1 MATFKERLNEAMEL
15 RDIKPSEL
23 AKLSGVNE
31 GAISQYRKG
40 SYKAG
45 QRSLEKLATVL
56 CVSIPWLMGADV
68 PMEEDVPA
76 KPSLP
81 SPHITEDTVAFPII
95 TSVAA
100 HYDSLSFNEGGVEG
114 DNVEIPQKYLHGRPA
129 SDYCVMR
136 VKGDSMY
143 PDYRDGDL
151 VLVLLQATLNR
162 PRDIGVIAYGD
173 DEMTIKRID
182 YVPGEDWLEMIPI
195 NPHYPPK
202 RIEDAEL
209 ERCRVIGIPKLL
221 IREL

>member
-1 MATFKERLNEAMEL
+1 MTFGERLRAARKQKKL
-15 RDIKPSEL
+15 TQKEL
-23 AKLSGVNE
+23 AKLINAAHNS
-31 GAISQYRKG
+31 ISNWENDQNKPDPDTI
-40 SYKAG
+40 
-45 QRSLEKLATVL
+45 QNL
-56 CVSIPWLMGADV
+56 CWALDV
-68 PMEEDVPA
+68 QPNYFFGETS
-76 KPSLP
+76 KPDSLP
-81 SPHITEDTVAFPII
+81 APRITEDVVTFPII

-100 HYDSLSFNEGGVEG
+100 HYDSMSFNEGGVEG
-114 DNVEIPQKYLHGRPA
+114 DNVEIPQKYLRGRPA

-173 DEMTIKRID
+173 EEMTIKRID

-195 NPHYPPK
+195 NPNYPPK

>member
-1 MATFKERLNEAMEL
+1 MINAAHNSISNWEN
-15 RDIKPSEL
+15 DQNKPDPDTIQ
-23 AKLSGVNE
+23 N
-31 GAISQYRKG
+31 
-40 SYKAG
+40 
-45 QRSLEKLATVL
+45 L
-56 CVSIPWLMGADV
+56 CWALDV
-68 PMEEDVPA
+68 QPNYFFGETTKSAP
-76 KPSLP
+76 LP
-81 SPHITEDTVAFPII
+81 SPRVTEDVVKFPII

-100 HYDSLSFNEGGVEG
+100 HYDSMSFNEGGVEG
-114 DNVEIPQKYLHGRPA
+114 DNVEIPQRYLHGRPA

-136 VKGDSMY
+136 VNGDSMF
-143 PDYRDGDL
+143 PDFRDGDL

-202 RIEDAEL
+202 KIIDAEL
-209 ERCRVIGIPKLL
+209 ERCHVIGIPKLL

>member
-1 MATFKERLNEAMEL
+1 MIHLTFGERLRAARKQKKL
-15 RDIKPSEL
+15 TQKEL
-23 AKLSGVNE
+23 AKLINAAHNSISNWENDQNKPDPDTIQNLCWALDVQPNYFFGETQTNE
-31 GAISQYRKG
+31 
-40 SYKAG
+40 
-45 QRSLEKLATVL
+45 T
-56 CVSIPWLMGADV
+56 
-68 PMEEDVPA
+68 
-76 KPSLP
+76 LP
-81 SPHITEDTVAFPII
+81 SPRIATDVVSFPII

-100 HYDSLSFNEGGVEG
+100 HYDSMSFNESGVAG
-114 DNVEIPQKYLHGRPA
+114 DSVEIPEKYLRGRPA

-143 PDYRDGDL
+143 PDFRDGDL

-182 YVPGEDWLEMIPI
+182 YVMGEDWLELIPI
-195 NPHYPPK
+195 NPTYPPK
-202 RIEDAEL
+202 RIENAEL

>member
-1 MATFKERLNEAMEL
+1 MSL

-45 QRSLEKLATVL
+45 QRSLEKLAAVL
-56 CVSIPWLMGADV
+56 RVSIPWLMGADV
-68 PMEEDVPA
+68 PMEEDVPSV
-76 KPSLP
+76 PNNRTPLP
-81 SPHITEDTVAFPII
+81 SPRIATDVVSFPII

-100 HYDSLSFNEGGVEG
+100 HYDSMSFNESGVEG
-114 DNVEIPQKYLHGRPA
+114 DIVEIPEKYLRGRPA

-143 PDYRDGDL
+143 PDFRDGDL

-182 YVPGEDWLEMIPI
+182 YVMGEDWLELIPI
-195 NPHYPPK
+195 NPIYPPK
-202 RIEDAEL
+202 RIENAEL

>member
-1 MATFKERLNEAMEL
+1 MTFGERLRAARKQKKL
-15 RDIKPSEL
+15 TQKEL
-23 AKLSGVNE
+23 AKLINAAHNS
-31 GAISQYRKG
+31 ISNWENDQNKPDPDTI
-40 SYKAG
+40 
-45 QRSLEKLATVL
+45 QNL
-56 CVSIPWLMGADV
+56 CWALDV
-68 PMEEDVPA
+68 QPNYFFGETSKSD
-76 KPSLP
+76 SLP
-81 SPHITEDTVAFPII
+81 SPHITEDTVTFPII

-143 PDYRDGDL
+143 PEFRDGDL

-182 YVPGEDWLEMIPI
+182 YVMGEDWLELIPI
-195 NPHYPPK
+195 NPNYPPK

>member
-1 MATFKERLNEAMEL
+1 MTFGERLRAARKQKKL
-15 RDIKPSEL
+15 TQKEL
-23 AKLSGVNE
+23 AKLINAAHNS
-31 GAISQYRKG
+31 ISNWENDQNKPDPDTI
-40 SYKAG
+40 
-45 QRSLEKLATVL
+45 QNL
-56 CVSIPWLMGADV
+56 CWALDV
-68 PMEEDVPA
+68 QPNYFFGETSKSNPLPAPRIAEDVV
-76 KPSLP
+76 
-81 SPHITEDTVAFPII
+81 TFPII

-114 DNVEIPQKYLHGRPA
+114 DNVEIPQKYLRGRPA

-143 PDYRDGDL
+143 PEFRDGDL

-173 DEMTIKRID
+173 EEMTIKRID
-182 YVPGEDWLEMIPI
+182 FVHGEDWLEMIPI

>member
-1 MATFKERLNEAMEL
+1 MNNLSSTLKARRKELGLTLAQIADRMNV
-15 RDIKPSEL
+15 SE
-23 AKLSGVNE
+23 
-31 GAISQYRKG
+31 
-40 SYKAG
+40 
-45 QRSLEKLATVL
+45 ATVQRWESGNIKAL
-56 CVSIPWLMGADV
+56 RYDKVARLAEVLNVHPTALMGWKD
-68 PMEEDVPA
+68 E
-76 KPSLP
+76 SSSGLP
-81 SPHITEDTVAFPII
+81 SPHITEDTVTFPII

-100 HYDSLSFNEGGVEG
+100 HYDSMSFNEGGVEG
-114 DNVEIPQKYLHGRPA
+114 DNVEIPQMYLHGRPA
-129 SDYCVMR
+129 TDYCVMR

-151 VLVLLQATLNR
+151 VLVLLQTTLDR

>member
-1 MATFKERLNEAMEL
+1 MTTYETKEIFAKNLSSLLAEHNETQAMLAEVLGVAASSVSGWCGGVKMPRMPKIEQIAAHFGVPRSRLLE
-15 RDIKPSEL
+15 DQPS
-23 AKLSGVNE
+23 
-31 GAISQYRKG
+31 
-40 SYKAG
+40 
-45 QRSLEKLATVL
+45 
-56 CVSIPWLMGADV
+56 P
-68 PMEEDVPA
+68 
-76 KPSLP
+76 LP
-81 SPHITEDTVAFPII
+81 SPRIATDVVSFPII

-100 HYDSLSFNEGGVEG
+100 HYDSMSFNESGVEG
-114 DNVEIPQKYLHGRPA
+114 DSVEIPEKYLRGRPA

-143 PDYRDGDL
+143 PDFRDGDL

-182 YVPGEDWLEMIPI
+182 YVMGEDWLELIPI
-195 NPHYPPK
+195 NPTYPPK
-202 RIEDAEL
+202 RIENAEL